1 MTEKPTDG
9 KESVRE
15 RIATAQKE
23 GSKKR
28 AVIAIV
34 AVLVVVLLVGAV
46 WGLGLL
52 SKSDKVYL
60 TGAGASLPFPLISKW
75 VQVYENLTGVRVSY
89 NSIGSSGGIT
99 QISDKLVDFG
109 ATDAPL
115 TPDKDGL
122 GLLHIPETIGAVAIT
137 YNINGL
143 TSGLNLTGDVLAGIY
158 MRNITLWN
166 DARIAS
172 LNPSLTLPGDNI
184 TVVRR
189 SDGSGTTFV
198 FSSYL
203 TEINSTWSSIYGAS
217 KSITWVNGTIGASG
231 NSGVAGIVKTSPNSI
246 GYVELAYAVQNSMTY
261 AKLKNSA
268 GYFVLPTLASTA
280 AAASAAAPAL
290 PSGSASWNGVEINDA
305 PGSDSYPIATLTYL
319 LVYKEQNYRPEANK
333 TQAKALVDLFWWC
346 VHDGQQYSSD
356 LTFVP
361 LPANLVS
368 LNEVTIRSITFDG
381 VALHS

>member
-1 MTEKPTDG
+1 MTEKTIGG

-15 RIATAQKE
+15 KIATAQKK
-23 GSKKR
+23 GSKKGL
-28 AVIAIV
+28 IIGIV

-52 SKSDKVYL
+52 SKSEKVYL
-60 TGAGASLPFPLISKW
+60 KGAGATLPFPLISKW
-75 VQVYENLTGVRVSY
+75 IAVYENNTGVRVSY
-89 NSIGSSGGIT
+89 ESIGSSGGIT
-99 QISDKLVDFG
+99 KIAGKQVDFG

-115 TPDKDGL
+115 TPDKDNL
-122 GLLHIPETIGAVAIT
+122 GLVHIPETIGAVAIA

-172 LNPSLTLPGDNI
+172 LNPTLTLPAQNI
-184 TVVRR
+184 TVVHR

-203 TEINSTWSSIYGAS
+203 KEINTTWSSIYGAS
-217 KSITWVNGTIGASG
+217 KSITWVNQTIGASG
-231 NSGVAGIVKTSPNSI
+231 NAGVAGIVKTSPNSI

-261 AKLKNSA
+261 AKLKNAA
-268 GYFVLPTLASTA
+268 GYFVLPSLASTSA
-280 AAASAAAPAL
+280 AAAAAAPSL
-290 PSGSASWNGVEINDA
+290 PAGSASWNGVEINNA
-305 PGSDSYPIATLTYL
+305 PGTGSYPIATLTYIL
-319 LVYKEQNYRPEANK
+319 IYKEQNYRPEANK
-333 TQAKALVDLFWWC
+333 TQAKALVDFLWWC
-346 VHDGQQYSSD
+346 VHDGQQYSTD

-361 LPANLVS
+361 LPVNIVT
-368 LNEVTIRSITFDG
+368 LNEATLKSITFGG
-381 VALHS
+381 VALRP